1 MSQPANNTATHQI
14 ISEHGICNVV
24 FNEKTLQ
31 HALRAARNIAKN
43 EVIAAFSAREILAE
57 PNFLTVQTDVGKH
70 ILLQPEY
77 LQYTNHSCE
86 PNVFFDITKMEQ
98 VALRDIAAGEELCV
112 FYPST
117 EWEMA
122 QPFHCHCG
130 SKKCLNIIRG
140 AANVHPAI
148 LNEYRIGDFILL
160 QKNK

>member
-1 MSQPANNTATHQI
+1 MPQSATNTVSHKV
-14 ISEHGICNVV
+14 ISEHGICMVV

-31 HALRAARNIAKN
+31 HALRAARPIAKD
-43 EVIAAFSAREILAE
+43 EVISAFSAREVLTE
-57 PNFLTVQTDVGKH
+57 PNFLTVQTELGKH
-70 ILLQPEY
+70 ILLQPEH

-86 PNVFFDITKMEQ
+86 PNVFFDTTKMEQ
-98 VALRDIAAGEELCV
+98 VALRDISEGEELCV

-148 LNEYRIGDFILL
+148 LNEYRIGDFILS

>member
-1 MSQPANNTATHQI
+1 MAQSAATETKLKL
-14 ISEHGICNVV
+14 ISRHGICDVV

-31 HALRAARNIAKN
+31 HALMASRDIMKD
-43 EVIAAFSAREILAE
+43 EVIAEFSAREILTE
-57 PNFLTVQTDVGKH
+57 PNFLTIQIDHKKH
-70 ILLQPEY
+70 ILLQPDF

-86 PNVFFDITKMEQ
+86 PNVFFDITKKHQ
-98 VALRDIAAGEELCV
+98 VALREIKAGEELTF

-148 LNEYRIGDFILL
+148 LNEYRIGDFILS
-160 QKNK
+160 QKK

>member
-1 MSQPANNTATHQI
+1 MAQSASNTVSHKV
-14 ISEHGICNVV
+14 ISEHGICLVV
-24 FNEKTLQ
+24 FNEKTMQ
-31 HALRAARNIAKN
+31 HALRAARPIAKD
-43 EVIAAFSAREILAE
+43 EVISPFTARETLSE
-57 PNFLTVQTDVGKH
+57 PSFLTIQTGIGKH

-86 PNVFFDITKMEQ
+86 PNVFFDTTKMELIT
-98 VALRDIAAGEELCV
+98 LRDISEGEELCF

-130 SKKCLNIIRG
+130 SKKCLHIIRG

-148 LNEYRIGDFILL
+148 LNEYRIGDFILS